1 MGMEAEC
8 TVTHRKQKFMA
19 KAHLETDHLMIRGG
33 EHRLKILFTDLR
45 KVAASGDDLELQFE
59 GGPAKLA
66 LGEKAA
72 AKWAN
77 KIMNPPTRMDKLGIK
92 PGVRVFVEGTL
103 DQQFD
108 QECPRP
114 LTKDPAAADLLF
126 YGATVRADLDRACE
140 LAQTLAPQS
149 ALWVVYPK
157 GKKDITEMD
166 VLLTLR
172 AAGVQDAKVCGFNA
186 THTALK
192 FIVPLAKR
200 PKPLK

>member
-8 TVTHRKQKFMA
+8 TVTHKKQKFTA

-33 EHRLKILFTDLR
+33 EHRLKILFADLR
-45 KVAASGDDLELQFE
+45 KVAASGEDLELQFE

-66 LGEKAA
+66 
-72 AKWAN
+72 
-77 KIMNPPTRMDKLGIK
+77 

-103 DQQFD
+103 DKQFD

-114 LTKDPAAADLLF
+114 LAKDPAAADLLF
-126 YGATVRADLDRACE
+126 YAATVRADLDRACE
-140 LAQTLAPQS
+140 LAGLLAPQS
-149 ALWVVYPK
+149 ALWMVYPK
-157 GKKDITEMD
+157 GKKELTEMD
-166 VLLTLR
+166 VLNTMR

>member
-8 TVTHRKQKFMA
+8 TVTHKKKKFTA
-19 KAHLETDHLMIRGG
+19 KAHLETDHVMIRGG
-33 EHRLKILFTDLR
+33 EHRLKILFSDLR
-45 KVAASGDDLELQFE
+45 KVAASGADLELQFE

-77 KIMNPPTRMDKLGIK
+77 KILHPPTRMDKLGLK
-92 PGVRVFVEGTL
+92 PGLQVYVEGTL
-103 DQQFD
+103 DKQFE

-114 LTKDPAAADLLF
+114 LCKDPAAADLLF
-126 YGATVRADLDRACE
+126 YAAAVRADLDRASE
-140 LAQTLAPQS
+140 LAALLAPQS

-157 GKKDITEMD
+157 GRKDITEMD

-172 AAGVQDAKVCGFNA
+172 AAGVQDAKVCGFNE